1 MIRQK
6 LSIVMGSALVLCLGI
21 CAGQEAALDGF
32 TEIIRIGT
40 DSSAARLQPAKQGD
54 IEGVVVRF
62 RGSEKLHYYATSDS
76 APVPGFELKVI
87 SSSDQVAFDDPVFP
101 APHTIKDP
109 LGDGQLD
116 VFEGDFHVFV
126 PFAGDK
132 PNPATPLHIEVVV
145 SGQGCTDTMCSRH
158 QTRQLKLD
166 FTPATAQWTIL
177 TAAEEPT
184 PPASDNPLAGALM
197 YLALAVAAGLSINLM
212 PCVLPIL
219 PIVIMRLLE
228 NSQTS
233 SAKRLSHGFSFCLG
247 ILLFFIGFAALT
259 AILKVTVGTAY
270 NLNDL
275 YRIPAFSIVL
285 FLVITVFGLIM
296 LDVVPLVLPS
306 AVANHQGSSAGLAG
320 SVGTGFFAAVLSIPC
335 SGALIGGVL
344 AWAQTQPLAISSLSF
359 VCMGIGMAL
368 PYAVIVSVPG
378 FLDKMPKPGVWMDYF
393 KKSCGFLLLFVAAK
407 LGLAAL
413 PKDRLLNVLTYG
425 VLLSFCVWMWG
436 KWVTFSTPPVR
447 KRMIRSIAL
456 VIALLGGL
464 WLLPAADVPIEWER
478 YDSAVIEAGQ
488 REGRPVLLKFTADWC
503 SNCKV
508 VDRKVFHVQRIVDLI
523 KEKNV
528 LAVKADTTAKNMPA
542 TQDLDQRYQGA
553 GAIPLTILLVPGKPP
568 ARLLGTYPPSELSAL
583 LEALPAPE
591 SQKQLPVLQPISF
604 TSSGTKLQTFAD
616 AAPERSD
623 RASR

>member
-1 MIRQK
+1 
-6 LSIVMGSALVLCLGI
+6 MGSALVLCLGI
-21 CAGQEAALDGF
+21 CAGQEAALDGY
-32 TEIIRIGT
+32 TEIISVGT
-40 DSSAARLQPAKQGD
+40 DSSAARVLPAKQGD
-54 IEGVVVRF
+54 IEGVVVQF

-76 APVPGFELKVI
+76 APLPGFELKV
-87 SSSDQVAFDDPVFP
+87 SLSSDQVAFEDPVFP
-101 APHTIKDP
+101 TPHTIKDP

-132 PNPATPLHIEVVV
+132 PNPSTPLHIEAVV
-145 SGQGCTDTMCSRH
+145 SGQGCTDTVCSRPES
-158 QTRQLKLD
+158 RQLSLD
-166 FTPATAQWTIL
+166 FTPAVADWTIL
-177 TAAEEPT
+177 AAAEAPT
-184 PPASDNPLAGALM
+184 PPPSDNPLSGAIM
-197 YLALAVAAGLSINLM
+197 YLALAVAAGFSINLM

-228 NSQTS
+228 HAGTS
-233 SAKRLSHGFSFCLG
+233 RANRLSHGFSFCLG
-247 ILLFFIGFAALT
+247 ILLFFVGFAVLT

-275 YRIPAFSIVL
+275 YRIPTFSIVL

-306 AVANHQGSSAGLAG
+306 AVANHQGSNAGLAG
-320 SVGTGFFAAVLSIPC
+320 SLGTGFFAAVLSIPC

-359 VCMGIGMAL
+359 VCMGLGMAL

-378 FLDKMPKPGVWMDYF
+378 LLDKMPKPGMWMDYF

-425 VLLSFCVWMWG
+425 VLLSFCVWVWG
-436 KWVTFSTPPVR
+436 KWVTLSTPPMK
-447 KRMIRSIAL
+447 KRLIRSMAL
-456 VIALLGGL
+456 LLALLGGL
-464 WLLPAADVPIEWER
+464 WLLPAADVPIAWEH
-478 YDSAVIEAGQ
+478 YDSALIEAGQ

-503 SNCKV
+503 AICKV
-508 VDRKVFHVQRIVDLI
+508 VDRKVFHDPHIVDLI

-528 LAVKADTTAKNMPA
+528 LAVKADTTTKKMPA
-542 TQDLDQRYQGA
+542 TRDLDQRYQAA
-553 GAIPLTILLVPGKPP
+553 GAIPLTILLIPGKPP
-568 ARLLGTYPPSELSAL
+568 TQLLGTYPPSELAAL
-583 LEALPAPE
+583 LETLPTPEAEKAPM
-591 SQKQLPVLQPISF
+591 KL
-604 TSSGTKLQTFAD
+604 GTVFGQ
-616 AAPERSD
+616 
-623 RASR
+623 